1 MSNRL
6 DKRVITL
13 VRHGKITGAAGLYG
27 STDIPLSETGCKDL
41 ERALTVID
49 KHTAINHIISS
60 PLQRCAT
67 VARAFATQHS
77 LPFTIEPGLQEMHF
91 GIWDGIPFDDL
102 GDEWKN
108 LENFWNSP
116 IAVQPPEG
124 ESLTHFATRVIDSWD
139 ALINNAGMG
148 HQVIVCHGGVIRI
161 IIAHLLQLDWCNA
174 SLFKQLQIGYAS
186 HTRIESGL
194 YEQAQPIIKWIAAP
208 TD

>member
-1 MSNRL
+1 MSNML
-6 DKRVITL
+6 EKRVITL
-13 VRHGKITGAAGLYG
+13 VRHGKITEAAGLYG
-27 STDIPLSETGCKDL
+27 STDIPLSETGRKNL
-41 ERALTVID
+41 EHALTTIH
-49 KHTAINHIISS
+49 KHTAINRIISS
-60 PLQRCAT
+60 PLQRCTT

-102 GDEWKN
+102 GDEWKK

-116 IAVQPPEG
+116 NTVQPPEG

-139 ALINNAGMG
+139 TLINNAGMG

-161 IIAHLLQLDWCNA
+161 IIAHILQLDWCNP
-174 SLFKQLQIGYAS
+174 SLFKQLQIGYTS
-186 HTRIESGL
+186 HTRIELGF